1 MSTKIS
7 DYGREVIETELL
19 GINGLLPRV
28 DDRFEHAVK
37 MALGCTARVVTTGMG
52 KSGAIARKLAA
63 TLASTGTPSFY
74 LHPAEGVHGDLGMVT
89 KDDVVFILSASGET
103 DEILAIL
110 PTIKRI
116 GAKIIAMVGR
126 LESTLAL
133 AADEI
138 LDISVPREACPFNLA
153 PTASTTAMLVMGDAF
168 SISIM
173 RAREFSESQFA
184 VFHPAGSLGRRL
196 LLHVSDVMRTG
207 DAVAVVECGQPV
219 RDVLFAITEANAGA
233 ACVLDTDGKMAGLI
247 TDGDIRRFLLSNDK
261 TLTLRAE
268 QVMTVNPSVIEGDPL
283 AVEALSLMETLS
295 KKIGEIPVLDHQRKP
310 IGMLMLKDLL
320 RTGIV

>member
-7 DYGREVIETELL
+7 EYGREVIEVELL
-19 GINGLLPRV
+19 GIQGLLPRIDSHV
-28 DDRFEHAVK
+28 EQAVN
-37 MALGCTARVVTTGMG
+37 MALECKARGVTTGMG

-89 KDDVVFILSASGET
+89 ENDVVLILSASGET

-133 AADEI
+133 AANVI

-168 SISIM
+168 GISIM
-173 RAREFSESQFA
+173 RARQFSESQFA

-207 DAVAVVECGQPV
+207 DSVAVVKQDQPV
-219 RDVLFAITEANAGA
+219 REVLFAITEANAGA
-233 ACVLDTDGKMAGLI
+233 ACVVNESGEMAGLI
-247 TDGDIRRFLLSNDK
+247 TDGDIRRFLLTNDQ
-261 TLTLRAE
+261 TLSLKAQ
-268 QVMTVNPSVIEGDPL
+268 QVMTANPTVIEGDPL
-283 AVEALSLMETLS
+283 AVEAVALMEHLS
-295 KKIGEIPVLDHQRKP
+295 KKIGELPVLDAHKRP
-310 IGMLMLKDLL
+310 VGMLMLKDLL